1 MQMPFDPVVYAEPS
15 EYFYLPAGGD
25 PDPPVHTV
33 MENTT
38 EEV

>member
-1 MQMPFDPVVYAEPS
+1 MPFDPVAYAGPS
-15 EYFYLPAGGD
+15 EYFYLPTEGG
-25 PDPPVHTV
+25 PDRPVHVV